1 MGKDEKALQELLN
14 GQKGGQHGEP
24 GQSGQSGGGA
34 GDISR
39 GPGTAPVNL
48 TKDEKDLGSRN
59 LEGVTNG
66 DISRAQPGDLLG
78 IGDGQHKIDETR
90 MAPTAAGEVQSEGQ
104 GGTAVWRESL
114 LPNEKKVLKKYF
126 Q

>member
-1 MGKDEKALQELLN
+1 MINDEKALQELLN
-14 GQKGGQHGEP
+14 GQQGGQPGE
-24 GQSGQSGGGA
+24 SGQPGGGA

-48 TKDEKDLGSRN
+48 SKDEKDLGSRN
-59 LEGVTNG
+59 LEGVTND

-78 IGDGQHKIDETR
+78 IGDGQHEIDEAR
-90 MAPTAAGEVQSEGQ
+90 VAPTAAGDVQSEGQ

-114 LPNEKKVLKKYF
+114 LPDEKKVLKKYF
-126 Q
+126 R